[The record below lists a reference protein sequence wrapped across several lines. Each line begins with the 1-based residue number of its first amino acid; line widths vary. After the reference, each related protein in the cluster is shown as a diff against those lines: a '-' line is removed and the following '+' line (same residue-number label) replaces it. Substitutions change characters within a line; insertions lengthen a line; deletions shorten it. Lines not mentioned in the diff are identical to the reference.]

1 LKKANIV
8 INSIPSIHAN
18 TVIPFASL
26 GRQVVGQE
34 FPDLKAST
42 FKAVEPLASSAHG
55 ENRHPQ
61 EGGANASPQDSAAPE
76 KRQVGSA
83 LSGKANQVKE
93 RQQINALVKIDREVH
108 MHEQAHSA
116 AGGTYAG
123 SPVYQFVKGPNGVSY
138 AVEGEVPID
147 TSPIPDDPEATIRKA
162 QQIRQA
168 ANAPAEPSA
177 QDRRIAAIA
186 ASVEAQAQAELAAQK
201 NAEIKI
207 EIQKAEQKA
216 AMKKEEGEARA
227 NEEAQRD
234 KEIASD
240 DSLRRTRFEE
250 SSHARAELFEKT
262 SKSTFDIGRHLVEIG
277 VVKGGASAGTLFNS
291 KV

>member
-1 LKKANIV
+1 V
-8 INSIPSIHAN
+8 INSIPSHHAN
-18 TVIPFASL
+18 TVAPFSSL
-26 GRQVVGQE
+26 GRQIVGQE
-34 FPDLKAST
+34 LPDLKAST
-42 FKAVEPLASSAHG
+42 FKAVESLASSAHG
-55 ENRHPQ
+55 ENQHPQ
-61 EGGANASPQDSAAPE
+61 EEGANPNPKDTAAPE
-76 KRQVGSA
+76 RWQIASA
-83 LSGKANQVKE
+83 ISDKANQTQE
-93 RQQINALVKIDREVH
+93 QQQINALAKIDRDVH

-147 TSPIPDDPEATIRKA
+147 ISPIPDDPEATIRKA

-186 ASVEAQAQAELAAQK
+186 ASVEAQAQAELEAQK

-216 AMKKEEGEARA
+216 ALKKEEDEARSKD
-227 NEEAQRD
+227 EAQRD
-234 KEIASD
+234 EEIAKD

-250 SSHARAELFEKT
+250 SSQARAELFEKT

-277 VVKGGASAGTLFNS
+277 VVKGGASLGTLFNT